1 MEGSERNKKNK
12 KETHCLCLL
21 HNLFI
26 FSFSSG
32 VIRVVKLKERQRAD
46 AYISGSANNY
56 KLNNKFNIARP
67 RRPVILFI
75 VHPLC
80 RLLSWHVH
88 VCVCVRGPWFVP
100 PLTVYIRT
108 RFLPFNEPT
117 TMSMSFVRRPFYLLA
132 IRSQSPQHTHTVT
145 RNRPFVLIY
154 TCQPPNSG
162 SQ

>member
-1 MEGSERNKKNK
+1 
-12 KETHCLCLL
+12 L

-26 FSFSSG
+26 FSFLSG

-56 KLNNKFNIARP
+56 KLNNKFNITRP

-132 IRSQSPQHTHTVT
+132 IRLQSPQHTHTVT